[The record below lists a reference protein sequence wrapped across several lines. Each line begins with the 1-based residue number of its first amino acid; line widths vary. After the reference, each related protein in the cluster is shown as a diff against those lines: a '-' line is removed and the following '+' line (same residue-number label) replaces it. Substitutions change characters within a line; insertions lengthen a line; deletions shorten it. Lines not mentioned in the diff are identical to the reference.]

1 MAIHFDSDNLKLLNK
16 TAKVSDKKPEN
27 TNRLANQFKY
37 SEMITLRVKLKAEPI
52 ENIWF
57 EKFEFDKQ

>member
-52 ENIWF
+52 ENI
-57 EKFEFDKQ
+57 